1 MILWR
6 IWLTGSAGASVAG
19 CDEFF
24 FLGGIDVEDDENNT
38 DH

>member
-1 MILWR
+1 MIL
-6 IWLTGSAGASVAG
+6 WLTGSAGASVAG

-24 FLGGIDVEDDENNT
+24 FIGGIDVEDDENNT